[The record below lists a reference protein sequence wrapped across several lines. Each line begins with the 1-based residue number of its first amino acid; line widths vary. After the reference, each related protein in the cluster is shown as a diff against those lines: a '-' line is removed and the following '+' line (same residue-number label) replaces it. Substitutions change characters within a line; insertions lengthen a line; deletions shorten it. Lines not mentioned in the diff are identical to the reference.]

1 MCAYLQVTP
10 EVLKA
15 RQRAKA
21 QAWEVEL
28 KAKKQMVPPVHLGC
42 FWLDNPCVCA
52 KHLDILKQFE
62 VSCYSPGPRRYVCRA
77 NSFLITLF
85 YLLNG
90 DDAEKIGACCT
101 NRAVRPALMPF
112 FGV

>member
-1 MCAYLQVTP
+1 MCTYLQVTP

-28 KAKKQMVPPVHLGC
+28 KAKKQMVPPLHLGC
-42 FWLDNPCVCA
+42 FWLDNPCVCS

-62 VSCYSPGPRRYVCRA
+62 VSCYSPGPRKYV
-77 NSFLITLF
+77 
-85 YLLNG
+85 
-90 DDAEKIGACCT
+90 
-101 NRAVRPALMPF
+101 
-112 FGV
+112 